1 MFQRRP
7 GILKFPLKKVLVA
20 KGVWPLIEK
29 ERSFLDRAGIRI
41 YTAATNDEAL
51 ALHREQ
57 KADLI
62 IAMLDGAGT
71 NGEELCST
79 IRDDDELRRVSII
92 ILCSDTEGDRKRCL
106 RCRANAFITAPIST
120 AILLQEAHQLLNIAP
135 REAFRAPI
143 DVNLNV
149 SSREASFASRSENI
163 SASGMLLATE
173 AVIPEGDTITCSFDL
188 PGLGYITANA
198 IVARA
203 CERDDEG
210 DINRY
215 GIAFVEPS
223 RDVTYAI
230 KIFIGKQ
237 SRNSKG

>member
-1 MFQRRP
+1 MSQRRP
-7 GILKFPLKKVLVA
+7 GIIKFPLKKVLVA
-20 KGVWPLIEK
+20 QEVWPLIEK
-29 ERSFLDRAGIRI
+29 ERSFLDRAGIRT

-62 IAMLDGAGT
+62 VAMLDGAVM

-92 ILCSDTEGDRKRCL
+92 ILCSDTEADSKRCL
-106 RCRANAFITAPIST
+106 RCRANAFITAPVNT
-120 AILLQEAHQLLNIAP
+120 AILFQEAYQLLNIAH

-143 DVNLNV
+143 GVNLNV
-149 SSREASFASRSENI
+149 SSGETHYAGRSENI
-163 SASGMLLATE
+163 SASGMLLAAE

-188 PGLGYITANA
+188 PGLGHITANA
-198 IVARA
+198 IVARV
-203 CERDDEG
+203 CEKAAEG
-210 DINRY
+210 GINSY
-215 GIAFVEPS
+215 GVAFVEPS
-223 RDVTYAI
+223 RDVIYAI

>member
-1 MFQRRP
+1 MSQRRQ
-7 GILKFPLKKVLVA
+7 GILRFPLKKVFVA
-20 KGVWPLIEK
+20 QEVWPLIEK
-29 ERSFLDRAGIRI
+29 ERSFLDRSGIRT
-41 YTAATNDEAL
+41 YTSATNDEAL

-62 IAMLDGAGT
+62 IAMLDGEGT
-71 NGEELCST
+71 SGEELCSA

-92 ILCSDTEGDRKRCL
+92 ILCSETEADRERCL
-106 RCRANAFITAPIST
+106 RCRANAFITTPVST
-120 AILLQEAHQLLNIAP
+120 AILLQEAYQFLNIAP

-143 DVNLNV
+143 GVNLNV
-149 SSREASFASRSENI
+149 SSGEASFAGRSENI
-163 SASGMLLATE
+163 SASGMMLATE

-203 CERDDEG
+203 CERDAEG

-215 GIAFVEPS
+215 GIAFVEPA